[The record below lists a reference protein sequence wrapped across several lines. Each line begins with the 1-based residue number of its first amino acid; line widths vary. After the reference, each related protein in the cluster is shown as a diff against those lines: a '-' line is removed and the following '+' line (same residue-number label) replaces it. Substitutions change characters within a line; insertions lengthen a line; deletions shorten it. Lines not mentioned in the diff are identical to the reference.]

1 MILRRPTMMWVSVA
15 LLGNT
20 LGVSGHVAAWHKGMY
35 CLNGTTPGVDD
46 SNTNAA
52 VQPLFQLQ
60 ESDWWFH
67 HVNECDMFPPTKGDF
82 LELPAN
88 GEFTVELA
96 VNRAFTTLS
105 YNGANTAT
113 FGDGKDHPGL
123 GVTLDG
129 KADGDACISDPNIH
143 TQNETMAAG
152 TIFAISYVSDLTQ
165 VTKENLVV
173 FTALYHTP
181 WRRLATYKVPNL
193 PACPEEGCICA
204 WGWVP
209 RGCGEPNMYMLGYRC
224 RVVGDTGDAAVAPGK
239 PPVWCEDD
247 PSRCVKG
254 AKQMVFW
261 NQLEGNN
268 VQVSGV
274 DLAGEPKAPT
284 YNMRMGFADGPQNDI
299 FAERGSANP
308 TYIAP
313 APTPTLSGSASSKTR
328 GISIM
333 AVVLSVLLV
342 QIRL

>member
-1 MILRRPTMMWVSVA
+1 MWVWVA
-15 LLGNT
+15 LFGST

-46 SNTNAA
+46 GNTNAA
-52 VQPLFQLQ
+52 VQPLYQLE
-60 ESDWWFH
+60 ESEWWFH

-105 YNGANTAT
+105 YNGANTAI
-113 FGDGKDHPGL
+113 FGDGRDHPGL
-123 GVTLDG
+123 GVTRDG

-204 WGWVP
+204 WG
-209 RGCGEPNMYMLGYRC
+209 
-224 RVVGDTGDAAVAPGK
+224 DTGDAAVAPGK
-239 PPVWCEDD
+239 PPVWCEDE
-247 PSRCVKG
+247 PGRCVQG

-308 TYIAP
+308 TFIAP
-313 APTPTLSGSASSKTR
+313 APTPTLSGSAWSKTR
-328 GISIM
+328 GIST
-333 AVVLSVLLV
+333 VFLVLAVLLL